1 MGARIGLIDGL
12 LAAATATFRCN
23 RQGLDP
29 AGRRRLTRT
38 VAQNGTFRSS
48 SITLKI
54 PSLKVV
60 SRMCRPLLT
69 TPFTGPIVWWFWM
82 EDCQTWHIFSYS
94 SQKRSSSNW
103 QRNIGRKRVNGSGS
117 LRRPP
122 TRLAKSIRAGE
133 YTLPNLETIVRW
145 KSERMVHYLIGNSS
159 ESIESGAGGGG
170 FTESLDRGCRQCA
183 GVRCAALTSR
193 SPRRF

>member
-1 MGARIGLIDGL
+1 MAQLGFLGVMGARIGLIDGL

-82 EDCQTWHIFSYS
+82 EDCQTWHISSYS
-94 SQKRSSSNW
+94 WRKRSSSNW

-122 TRLAKSIRAGE
+122 TKLA
-133 YTLPNLETIVRW
+133 
-145 KSERMVHYLIGNSS
+145 
-159 ESIESGAGGGG
+159 
-170 FTESLDRGCRQCA
+170 
-183 GVRCAALTSR
+183 
-193 SPRRF
+193 RRFAPANTRCRTWKQSFAGSQSGWFIT